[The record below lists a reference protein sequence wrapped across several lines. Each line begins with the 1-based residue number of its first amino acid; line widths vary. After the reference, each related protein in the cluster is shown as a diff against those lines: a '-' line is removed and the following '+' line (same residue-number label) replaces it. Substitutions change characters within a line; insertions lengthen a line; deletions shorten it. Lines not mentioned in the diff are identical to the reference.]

1 MLNAYY
7 YLAIL
12 APFVMLAAAIAFHVR
27 QRTWWTLS
35 LLVSNISLAVWYPL
49 DQWAV
54 ALSIKSNPTTL
65 EAATVRVLE
74 VMGLVPPLLLVSAF
88 TVSLLAVALT
98 TPRRAR
104 H

>member
-1 MLNAYY
+1 MLSAYY

-27 QRTWWTLS
+27 QRSWWTLS
-35 LLVSNISLAVWYPL
+35 LLVSNISMAVWYPL

-54 ALSIKSNPTTL
+54 ALRLESNPTALETATLRIL
-65 EAATVRVLE
+65 EAL
-74 VMGLVPPLLLVSAF
+74 GLFPPLLFVSVF
-88 TVSLLAVALT
+88 TSSLLAVALT

-104 H
+104 N